1 MARKK
6 RRRRS
11 CSQNRANTGAEKRKV
26 ADEKV
31 IDNILNEDSVKRWI
45 QKLTVNSKS
54 MDFSQ
59 SQTQRAALF
68 WLKNYCNY
76 LKLKPDTVIKQ
87 RTADLESTIQI
98 IKRKHEEMLEGYIL
112 NLKNEG
118 YAPNTVAV
126 ATGLVRS
133 FYKSNYAAIVEVKT
147 PRSYNIRAFKVPTV
161 KDLKAMAAKADPII
175 KAWILCQANCGLAN
189 TDLLSLNGST
199 ASSEFGTIKSQL
211 KKGIVPIHIE
221 IRRQKTGEKVDTFLG
236 PNAIEALRGYIA
248 EGENGRLF
256 HISMRSIQ
264 QKVKALGIKS
274 KVATNEVPVTSYSM
288 RKFFNTQMKYAG
300 VNESIVELMMGHSI
314 GKVRSAYLVTGS
326 GDVGT
331 GIPVSKLAE
340 IYMNAY
346 PTIDI
351 TKV

>member
-1 MARKK
+1 LLKK
-6 RRRRS
+6 LI
-11 CSQNRANTGAEKRKV
+11 E
-26 ADEKV
+26 
-31 IDNILNEDSVKRWI
+31 NIRNEESVKRWV

-59 SQTQRAALF
+59 SQTQRAAIF

-76 LKLKPDTVIKQ
+76 LNLKPDIIIKQ
-87 RTADLESTIQI
+87 RTADLESTVQI

-112 NLKNEG
+112 HLKNKG

-133 FYKSNYAAIVEVKT
+133 WYKSNYSAIVEVKT

-161 KDLKAMAAKADPII
+161 KDLKAMAEKANPAI

-189 TDLLSLNGST
+189 TDLLSLSGST
-199 ASSEFGTIKSQL
+199 TSSEYGTIKTQL
-211 KKGIVPIHIE
+211 KKGVVPIHIE
-221 IRRQKTGEKVDTFLG
+221 VRRQKTGEKTDTFLG
-236 PNAIEALRGYIA
+236 QNAIDALHKYLA
-248 EGENGRLF
+248 EGENGKLF
-256 HISMRSIQ
+256 HMSMRSIQ
-264 QKVKALGIKS
+264 QKVKALGINA
-274 KVATNEVPVTSYSM
+274 KVATNEVPVTSYCL

-331 GIPVSKLAE
+331 GIPISKLAE
-340 IYMNAY
+340 IYMQAY

>member
-1 MARKK
+1 MLKK
-6 RRRRS
+6 LI
-11 CSQNRANTGAEKRKV
+11 E
-26 ADEKV
+26 
-31 IDNILNEDSVKRWI
+31 NIRNEESVKRWV

-59 SQTQRAALF
+59 SQTQRAAIF

-76 LKLKPDTVIKQ
+76 LNLKPDIIIKQ
-87 RTADLESTIQI
+87 RTADLESTVQI

-112 NLKNEG
+112 HLKNKG

-133 FYKSNYAAIVEVKT
+133 WYKSNYSAIVEVKT

-161 KDLKAMAAKADPII
+161 KDLKAMAEKANPAI

-189 TDLLSLNGST
+189 TDLLSLSGST
-199 ASSEFGTIKSQL
+199 TSSEYGTIKTQL
-211 KKGIVPIHIE
+211 KKGVVPIHIE
-221 IRRQKTGEKVDTFLG
+221 VRRQKTGEKTDTFLG
-236 PNAIEALRGYIA
+236 QNAIDALHKYLA
-248 EGENGRLF
+248 EGENGKLF
-256 HISMRSIQ
+256 HMSMRSIQ
-264 QKVKALGIKS
+264 QKVKALGINA
-274 KVATNEVPVTSYSM
+274 KVATNEVPVTSYCL

-331 GIPVSKLAE
+331 GIPISKLAE
-340 IYMNAY
+340 IYMQAY

>member
-1 MARKK
+1 M
-6 RRRRS
+6 
-11 CSQNRANTGAEKRKV
+11 E
-26 ADEKV
+26 
-31 IDNILNEDSVKRWI
+31 EDSVKRWV

-59 SQTQRAALF
+59 SQTQRAAIF

-76 LKLKPDTVIKQ
+76 LKLKPDTIIKQ
-87 RTADLESTIQI
+87 RTADLESNVQI
-98 IKRKHEEMLEGYIL
+98 VKRKHEEMLEGYII

-133 FYKSNYAAIVEVKT
+133 WYKSNYAAIVEVKT
-147 PRSYNIRAFKVPTV
+147 PRSYNIRAFKIPTV
-161 KDLKAMAAKADPII
+161 KDLKAMAVKADPAI

-189 TDLLSLNGST
+189 TDLLSLNGNNV
-199 ASSEFGTIKSQL
+199 SSEYGTIKTQL
-211 KKGIVPIHIE
+211 KKGTVPVHIE
-221 IRRQKTGEKVDTFLG
+221 IRRQKTGEKTDTFLG
-236 PNAIEALRGYIA
+236 PNAIEALKGYIA

-256 HISMRSIQ
+256 RMSMRSIQ
-264 QKVKALGIKS
+264 QKVKALGIKA
-274 KVATNEVPVTSYSM
+274 KVATPEAPITSYSM
-288 RKFFNTQMKYAG
+288 RKFFNTYMKLAG
-300 VNESIVELMMGHSI
+300 VNESIVERWMGHSI

-326 GDVGT
+326 GEGGQGT
-331 GIPVSKLAE
+331 GIPVSKMAE
-340 IYMNAY
+340 IYMQAY

>member
-1 MARKK
+1 LIENLM
-6 RRRRS
+6 
-11 CSQNRANTGAEKRKV
+11 E
-26 ADEKV
+26 
-31 IDNILNEDSVKRWI
+31 EDSVKRWV

-59 SQTQRAALF
+59 SQTQRAAIF

-76 LKLKPDTVIKQ
+76 LKLKPDTIIKQ
-87 RTADLESTIQI
+87 RTADLESNVQI
-98 IKRKHEEMLEGYIL
+98 VKRKHEEMLEGYII

-133 FYKSNYAAIVEVKT
+133 WYKSNYAAIVEVKT
-147 PRSYNIRAFKVPTV
+147 PRSYNIRAFKIPTV
-161 KDLKAMAAKADPII
+161 KDLKAMAVKADPAI

-189 TDLLSLNGST
+189 TDLLSLNGNNV
-199 ASSEFGTIKSQL
+199 SSEYGTIKTQL
-211 KKGIVPIHIE
+211 KKGTVPVHIE
-221 IRRQKTGEKVDTFLG
+221 IRRQKTGEKTDTFLG
-236 PNAIEALRGYIA
+236 PNAIEALKGYIA

-256 HISMRSIQ
+256 RMSMRSIQ
-264 QKVKALGIKS
+264 QKVKALGIKA
-274 KVATNEVPVTSYSM
+274 KVATPEAPITSYSM
-288 RKFFNTQMKYAG
+288 RKFFNTYMKLAG
-300 VNESIVELMMGHSI
+300 VNESIVERWMGHSI

-326 GDVGT
+326 GEGGQGT
-331 GIPVSKLAE
+331 GIPVSKMAE
-340 IYMNAY
+340 IYMQAY

>member
-1 MARKK
+1 MV
-6 RRRRS
+6 
-11 CSQNRANTGAEKRKV
+11 E
-26 ADEKV
+26 
-31 IDNILNEDSVKRWI
+31 NILNDDSVKRWI

-54 MDFSQ
+54 MDFNQ
-59 SQTQRAALF
+59 SQTQRAAIF

-76 LKLKPDTVIKQ
+76 LKLKPDAIIKQ
-87 RTADLESTIQI
+87 RTADLESNVQI
-98 IKRKHEEMLEGYIL
+98 VKRKHEEMLEGYIIH
-112 NLKNEG
+112 LKNEG
-118 YAPNTVAV
+118 NSKHKGYSPNTVAV
-126 ATGLVRS
+126 ATGLIRS
-133 FYKSNYAAIVEVKT
+133 FYKSNYAPIIEVKT

-161 KDLKAMAAKADPII
+161 KDLKAMATKADPAI

-199 ASSEFGTIKSQL
+199 TSSEYGTIKAQL

-221 IRRQKTGEKVDTFLG
+221 IRRQKTGEKTDTFLG
-236 PNAIEALRGYIA
+236 PNAIDALKEYIT
-248 EGENGRLF
+248 EGENKRLF
-256 HISMRSIQ
+256 RMSMRSIQ

-274 KVATNEVPVTSYSM
+274 KVATNEVPVTSYSL

-340 IYMNAY
+340 IYMSAY

-351 TKV
+351 TKVQ

>member
-1 MARKK
+1 MK
-6 RRRRS
+6 
-11 CSQNRANTGAEKRKV
+11 NLVENLLVYE
-26 ADEKV
+26 
-31 IDNILNEDSVKRWI
+31 SVKRWL

-59 SQTQRAALF
+59 SQTQRAAIF

-76 LKLKPDTVIKQ
+76 LKTNPDTLIRQ
-87 RTADLESTIQI
+87 RATDLESTVQI
-98 IKRKHEEMLEGYIL
+98 VKRKHEEMLEGYIL
-112 NLKNEG
+112 HLKNED

-126 ATGLVRS
+126 ATGLIRS
-133 FYKSNYAAIVEVKT
+133 FYKANYAQIVEVKT

-161 KDLKAMAAKADPII
+161 KDLKAMATKADPAI
-175 KAWILCQANCGLAN
+175 KAWILCQANSGLAN
-189 TDLLSLNGST
+189 TDLLSLSGST
-199 ASSEFGTIKSQL
+199 TSSEYGTIKTQL
-211 KKGIVPIHIE
+211 KKGLVPIHIE
-221 IRRQKTGEKVDTFLG
+221 IRRQKTGEKTDTFLG
-236 PNAIEALRGYIA
+236 PNAIDALHAYLN

-256 HISMRSIQ
+256 HMSMRSIQ

-340 IYMNAY
+340 IYMKAY

-351 TKV
+351 TQV

>member
-1 MARKK
+1 
-6 RRRRS
+6 
-11 CSQNRANTGAEKRKV
+11 
-26 ADEKV
+26 
-31 IDNILNEDSVKRWI
+31 
-45 QKLTVNSKS
+45 

-59 SQTQRAALF
+59 SQTQRAAIF

-76 LKLKPDTVIKQ
+76 LKLKPDTIIKQ
-87 RTADLESTIQI
+87 RTADLESTVQI
-98 IKRKHEEMLEGYIL
+98 VKRKHEEMLEGYIL
-112 NLKNEG
+112 HLKNEG

-133 FYKSNYAAIVEVKT
+133 WYKSNYAQIIEVKT

-161 KDLKAMAAKADPII
+161 KDLKAMAEKANPAI

-189 TDLLSLNGST
+189 TDLLSLRGST
-199 ASSEFGTIKSQL
+199 TSSEYGTIKTQL
-211 KKGIVPIHIE
+211 KKGVVPIHIE
-221 IRRQKTGEKVDTFLG
+221 VRRQKTGEKTDTFLG
-236 PNAIEALRGYIA
+236 PNAIDALHEYLA
-248 EGENGRLF
+248 EGENGKLF
-256 HISMRSIQ
+256 HMSMRSIQ
-264 QKVKALGIKS
+264 QKVKALSINS
-274 KVATNEVPVTSYSM
+274 KVATNEVPVTSYCL

-331 GIPVSKLAE
+331 GVPVSQMAE
-340 IYMNAY
+340 IYMKAY

>member
-1 MARKK
+1 MKK
-6 RRRRS
+6 LS
-11 CSQNRANTGAEKRKV
+11 
-26 ADEKV
+26 
-31 IDNILNEDSVKRWI
+31 DNILKEESVKRWV

-59 SQTQRAALF
+59 SQTQRAAIF
-68 WLKNYCNY
+68 WLKNYCDY
-76 LKLKPDTVIKQ
+76 LKLKPDAIIKQ
-87 RTADLESTIQI
+87 RTADLESTVQI
-98 IKRKHEEMLEGYIL
+98 VKRKHEEMLEGYIL
-112 NLKNEG
+112 HLKNED

-126 ATGLVRS
+126 ATGLIRS
-133 FYKSNYAAIVEVKT
+133 FYKANYAAIIEVKT
-147 PRSYNIRAFKVPTV
+147 PRSYNIRAFKVPSV
-161 KDLKAMAAKADPII
+161 KDLKAMVSKADPAI

-189 TDLLSLNGST
+189 TDLLSLSGST
-199 ASSEFGTIKSQL
+199 ASSEYGTIKSQL
-211 KKGIVPIHIE
+211 KKGLVPIHIE
-221 IRRQKTGEKVDTFLG
+221 IRRQKTGEKTDTFLG
-236 PNAIEALRGYIA
+236 PNAIDALHEYLA

-256 HISMRSIQ
+256 HMSMRSIQ

-331 GIPVSKLAE
+331 GIPISKLAE
-340 IYMNAY
+340 IYMGAY
-346 PTIDI
+346 TTIDI

>member
-1 MARKK
+1 MKK
-6 RRRRS
+6 LI
-11 CSQNRANTGAEKRKV
+11 E
-26 ADEKV
+26 
-31 IDNILNEDSVKRWI
+31 NIRNEESVKRWV

-59 SQTQRAALF
+59 SQTQRAAIF

-76 LKLKPDTVIKQ
+76 LNLKPDIIIKQ
-87 RTADLESTIQI
+87 RTADLESTVQI

-112 NLKNEG
+112 HLKNKG

-133 FYKSNYAAIVEVKT
+133 WYKSNYSAIVEVKT

-161 KDLKAMAAKADPII
+161 KDLKAMAEKANPAI

-189 TDLLSLNGST
+189 TDLLSLSGST
-199 ASSEFGTIKSQL
+199 TSSEYGTIKTQL
-211 KKGIVPIHIE
+211 KKGVVPIHIE
-221 IRRQKTGEKVDTFLG
+221 VRRQKTGEKTDTFLG
-236 PNAIEALRGYIA
+236 QNAIDALHKYLA
-248 EGENGRLF
+248 EGENGKLF
-256 HISMRSIQ
+256 HMSMRSIQ
-264 QKVKALGIKS
+264 QKVKALGINA
-274 KVATNEVPVTSYSM
+274 KVATNEVPVTSYCL

-331 GIPVSKLAE
+331 GIPISKLAE
-340 IYMNAY
+340 IYMQAY